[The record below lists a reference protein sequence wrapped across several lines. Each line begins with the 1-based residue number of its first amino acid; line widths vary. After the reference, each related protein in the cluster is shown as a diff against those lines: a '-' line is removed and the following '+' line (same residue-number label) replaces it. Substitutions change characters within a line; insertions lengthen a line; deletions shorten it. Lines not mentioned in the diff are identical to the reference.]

1 MASLARVASGIAR
14 PERPRARSRAR
25 RGAHRRVTTR
35 SWTRRDAGT
44 VGPPRT
50 TRGSNPEDEADRAKI
65 DAPYVDSRS
74 LGRRRLAL
82 GALGA
87 SLGSRALGSQTE
99 PSRALVDEANAT
111 RVFEAASRSV
121 VSLAVYDPD
130 GPNGGY
136 APRGTGVVWAAF
148 AEGGFVVTNF
158 HLVKDFVPGAA
169 EGAGA
174 KSRPRDD
181 ARRASGALRVNV
193 PEERD
198 GDATWYDAVVVG
210 TQRASDLAV
219 LRLMRPP
226 AETAKSGAPTEAKDE
241 RRFSRPAALPL
252 GASGTLRIGQSA
264 YVVGAGDVKGADA
277 MKGAYRQQTTM
288 SAGVISGLRRSVP
301 SKNGTTIRN
310 AVQTDAEVPE
320 SAAGAA
326 LVDSAGRLIGVTV
339 TTYGNT
345 VSPGLGFAV
354 PVDDLLKIVPALI
367 TLHQIS

>member
-1 MASLARVASGIAR
+1 M
-14 PERPRARSRAR
+14 
-25 RGAHRRVTTR
+25 
-35 SWTRRDAGT
+35 
-44 VGPPRT
+44 
-50 TRGSNPEDEADRAKI
+50 TRGSNPEDNKDRAKS
-65 DAPYVDSRS
+65 DAPDVDSRC

-82 GALGA
+82 GALVA

-99 PSRALVDEANAT
+99 PARALVDEANAT

-121 VSLAVYDPD
+121 VSLAVYDPN
-130 GPNGGY
+130 GTSGGY
-136 APRGTGVVWAAF
+136 TPRGTGVVWTAF
-148 AEGGFVVTNF
+148 ADGGFVVTSF
-158 HLVKDFVPGAA
+158 HLVKDFVPGAT
-169 EGAGA
+169 EGAGT
-174 KSRPRDD
+174 KNRPRD
-181 ARRASGALRVNV
+181 SSPGALRVNV

-198 GDATWYDAVVVG
+198 GDTTWYDAVVVG

-226 AETAKSGAPTEAKDE
+226 TENAPNAKDGTRGEAKDE
-241 RRFSRPAALPL
+241 RRFSRLAALPL
-252 GASGTLRIGQSA
+252 GASGTLRVGQSA

-277 MKGAYRQQTTM
+277 MRGAYRQQTTM
-288 SAGVISGLRRSVP
+288 SAGVISGLRRSIP

-310 AVQTDAEVPE
+310 VIQTDAEVPE

-326 LVDSAGRLIGVTV
+326 LVDSAGRLIGISV

>member
-1 MASLARVASGIAR
+1 M
-14 PERPRARSRAR
+14 
-25 RGAHRRVTTR
+25 TC
-35 SWTRRDAGT
+35 
-44 VGPPRT
+44 
-50 TRGSNPEDEADRAKI
+50 GSNPEDDEDRAKD
-65 DAPYVDSRS
+65 DAPDADSRC

-148 AEGGFVVTNF
+148 AEGGFVVTSF
-158 HLVKDFVPGAA
+158 HVVKDFVPGAP
-169 EGAGA
+169 EGAG
-174 KSRPRDD
+174 KKDRSRTFG
-181 ARRASGALRVNV
+181 SLRVQV

-210 TQRASDLAV
+210 TQRASDIAV

-226 AETAKSGAPTEAKDE
+226 AEKENDGTRRASSSAPE
-241 RRFSRPAALPL
+241 RRFSPLAALPL
-252 GASGTLRIGQSA
+252 GASGTLRVGQSA